1 MHTLITII
9 AAGNCY
15 GDFSS
20 SAASGC
26 KFEHF
31 YLNHARWEEKKVHVA
46 MLIFN
51 ILLFVIGLAERA
63 QPLNDRASRE
73 LGSSSIL

>member
-1 MHTLITII
+1 MVTSVVLQLLVV
-9 AAGNCY
+9 N
-15 GDFSS
+15 SS
-20 SAASGC
+20 T
-26 KFEHF
+26 FI
-31 YLNHARWEEKKVHVA
+31 YNHARWEEKKVHVA

-51 ILLFVIGLAERA
+51 ISLFVIGLAERA